1 MPARFRWGLRYREFW
16 VGAVRPL
23 VLLPAF
29 NESARIARVL
39 AGIRAAAPGVDV
51 LVVDDG
57 SHDDTAAVARAHG
70 ARVVRLPFN
79 LGAGVAAQTGYK
91 FAVREGYDCVV
102 QLDSDGQHEPADIPR
117 LLAVIAR
124 GDADVAIGS
133 RFLGEVHYRAGL
145 LRRVGMGLFGLLA
158 WLFTGVRFSD
168 VTSGFRAFGGDV
180 VRFVATEWYPTDYAD
195 ADVLITL
202 RRAGFRLTE
211 VPVRMYARAGGVSMH
226 AGLRPVY
233 YVFKMLL
240 SVTLAPLRRE
250 AVERKG

>member
-1 MPARFRWGLRYREFW
+1 MKT
-16 VGAVRPL
+16 L
-23 VLLPAF
+23 VLVPAF

-39 AGIRAAAPGVDV
+39 AGIRAAVPGADM

-57 SHDDTAAVARAHG
+57 SADDTSVVARAAG

-91 FAVREGYDCVV
+91 LAVREGYACVV
-102 QLDSDGQHEPADIPR
+102 QLDADGQHEPGDIPK
-117 LLAVIAR
+117 LLGVIQR

-133 RFLGEVHYRAGL
+133 RFLDGATTYRPGA

-158 WLFTGVRFSD
+158 WLLTGVRFSD
-168 VTSGFRAFGGDV
+168 VTSGFRAFSGDV

-202 RRAGFRLTE
+202 RRAGFRLRD
-211 VPVRMYARAGGVSMH
+211 VPVRMYERAGGRSMH
-226 AGLRPVY
+226 AGLKPVY

-240 SVTLAPLRRE
+240 SVALAPVRRE
-250 AVERKG
+250 AVERKGS

>member
-1 MPARFRWGLRYREFW
+1 MKA
-16 VGAVRPL
+16 L

-29 NESARIARVL
+29 NEAARIGRVL
-39 AGIRAAAPGVDV
+39 GGIRAAAPEATV

-57 SHDDTAAVARAHG
+57 SADDTAGVARAAG

-102 QLDSDGQHEPADIPR
+102 HLDSAGQHEPADIPA

-124 GDADVAIGS
+124 READVAIGS
-133 RFLGEVHYRAGL
+133 RFLGGGADYRAGA
-145 LRRVGMGLFGLLA
+145 LRRTGMGVFGLLA
-158 WLFTGVRFSD
+158 WLLTGVRFSD
-168 VTSGFRAFGGDV
+168 VTSGFRAFGSDV

-202 RRAGFRLTE
+202 RRAGFRLKE
-211 VPVRMYARAGGVSMH
+211 VPVRMYPRAGGRSMH
-226 AGLRPVY
+226 AGLRPIY

-240 SVTLAPLRRE
+240 SIALAPLRRE
-250 AVERKG
+250 AFERKGS

>member
-1 MPARFRWGLRYREFW
+1 MRA
-16 VGAVRPL
+16 L

-29 NESARIARVL
+29 NERARIGAVL
-39 AGIRAAAPGVDV
+39 AGVRAAVPAADV

-57 SHDDTAAVARAHG
+57 SADDTAAVARAAG

-102 QLDSDGQHEPADIPR
+102 HLDSDGQHEPADIPR
-117 LLAVIAR
+117 LLAAVA
-124 GDADVAIGS
+124 GGAADVAIGS
-133 RFLGEVHYRAGL
+133 RFLAAGGYRAGA

-158 WLFTGVRFSD
+158 WLLTGVRFSD
-168 VTSGFRAFGGDV
+168 VTSGFRAFGADV

-202 RRAGFRLTE
+202 RRAGFRLVE
-211 VPVRMYARAGGVSMH
+211 VPVRMYPRAGGVSMH
-226 AGLRPVY
+226 AGLRPIY

-240 SVTLAPLRRE
+240 SVALAPLRRE
-250 AVERKG
+250 AVERKGS

>member
-1 MPARFRWGLRYREFW
+1 VLR
-16 VGAVRPL
+16 AL

-29 NESARIARVL
+29 NESARIGHVL
-39 AGIRAAAPGVDV
+39 GGIRAAAPAADV

-57 SHDDTAAVARAHG
+57 SADDTAAVARAAG

-117 LLAVIAR
+117 LLAVLAT
-124 GDADVAIGS
+124 GEADVAIGS
-133 RFLGEVHYRAGL
+133 RFLAGADYRAGT
-145 LRRVGMGLFGLLA
+145 LRRAGMGLFGLLA
-158 WLFTGVRFSD
+158 RLLTGVRFSD
-168 VTSGFRAFGGDV
+168 VTSGFRAFSRDV

-202 RRAGFRLTE
+202 RRAGFRLKE
-211 VPVRMYARAGGVSMH
+211 VPVRMYPRAGGVSMH

-240 SVTLAPLRRE
+240 SVALAPLRHE
-250 AVERKG
+250 AAERKGP

>member
-1 MPARFRWGLRYREFW
+1 MK
-16 VGAVRPL
+16 PL

-29 NESARIARVL
+29 NEAARIGRVL
-39 AGIRAAAPGVDV
+39 AGIRAAAPEAAV

-57 SHDDTAAVARAHG
+57 SSDETAAVARAAG
-70 ARVVRLPFN
+70 AHVVRLPFN

-91 FAVREGYDCVV
+91 FAIRAGYDCVV
-102 QLDSDGQHEPADIPR
+102 HLDSDGQHEPADIPA

-124 GDADVAIGS
+124 READVAIGS
-133 RFLGEVHYRAGL
+133 RFLGAADYRPGA
-145 LRRVGMGLFGLLA
+145 LRRTGMGMFGLLT
-158 WLFTGVRFSD
+158 WLLTGERYSD

-202 RRAGFRLTE
+202 RRAGYRLKE
-211 VPVRMYARAGGVSMH
+211 VPVRMYARAGGRSMH

-240 SVTLAPLRRE
+240 SVALAPLRRE
-250 AVERKG
+250 AFERKGS